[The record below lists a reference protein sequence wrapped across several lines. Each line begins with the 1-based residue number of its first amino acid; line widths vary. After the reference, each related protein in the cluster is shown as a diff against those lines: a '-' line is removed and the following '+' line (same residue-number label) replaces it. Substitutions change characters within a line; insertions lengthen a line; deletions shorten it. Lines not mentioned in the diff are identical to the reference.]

1 MDKEVYSAYQNSSRT
16 RRCRSD
22 GGRTCGA
29 GVGADSVSIASAA
42 GSAAAQP
49 PAPAAQAAQPLRS
62 PVEGDLVSVD
72 TAAKKITIKPLT
84 GADLVFTYN
93 DKTEISGAQKDAAGL
108 ATMKEGRVTVHFTED
123 AQTKA
128 KTATRIIVEPKK

>member
-1 MDKEVYSAYQNSSRT
+1 MRIRTLLGLAVVPAMAVVLAAPVSAQAPSPAPQT
-16 RRCRSD
+16 Q
-22 GGRTCGA
+22 
-29 GVGADSVSIASAA
+29 
-42 GSAAAQP
+42 AQP
-49 PAPAAQAAQPLRS
+49 PAQPPAAPAAQASQALRS

-84 GADLVFTYN
+84 GADLVFTYT
-93 DKTEISGAQKDAAGL
+93 DKTDISGAQKDAAGL

-128 KTATRIIVEPKK
+128 RTATRVIVEPKK

>member
-1 MDKEVYSAYQNSSRT
+1 VRIRT
-16 RRCRSD
+16 LL
-22 GGRTCGA
+22 GLPVAAAMALVLATP
-29 GVGADSVSIASAA
+29 ASAQTP
-42 GSAAAQP
+42 STPSTPPTQAQP
-49 PAPAAQAAQPLRS
+49 PAPTSQDRAPQPLRS

-72 TAAKKITIKPLT
+72 AVAKQITIKPLT
-84 GADLVFTYN
+84 GADLVFVYT

-128 KTATRIIVEPKK
+128 KTATRINVSPKK